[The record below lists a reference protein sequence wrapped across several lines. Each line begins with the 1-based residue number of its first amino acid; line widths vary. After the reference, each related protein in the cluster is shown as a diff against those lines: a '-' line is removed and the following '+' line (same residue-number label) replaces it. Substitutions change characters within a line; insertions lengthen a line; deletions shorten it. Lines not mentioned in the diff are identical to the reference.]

1 MKCSDK
7 LNGFWEEGY
16 HYYFEIDKDKLT
28 VRDYRRAITLVT
40 KISYDADALERGEAT
55 PIKLDDDVLSR
66 DGYGNPFT
74 MIRTLTYENGELK
87 MLYYYTIMGETL
99 YTLKKVDHGPFDHIK
114 IRDDEFIDRLQG
126 KWYKWSKSRKPD
138 FCIEIKK
145 NKIFLYDEEGE
156 PFHVVNYDGSP
167 NRILIIPAN
176 LIDDNFRGYMQFE
189 VYPNMLTSRE
199 LITDCTVPLSVFV
212 RKEDLDT
219 VEVPYEATI
228 KMVNTMIRR
237 TAED

>member
-74 MIRTLTYENGELK
+74 MIRTLTYVLI
-87 MLYYYTIMGETL
+87 LSS
-99 YTLKKVDHGPFDHIK
+99 
-114 IRDDEFIDRLQG
+114 RLW
-126 KWYKWSKSRKPD
+126 KHW
-138 FCIEIKK
+138 E
-145 NKIFLYDEEGE
+145 
-156 PFHVVNYDGSP
+156 
-167 NRILIIPAN
+167 
-176 LIDDNFRGYMQFE
+176 
-189 VYPNMLTSRE
+189 
-199 LITDCTVPLSVFV
+199 
-212 RKEDLDT
+212 
-219 VEVPYEATI
+219 
-228 KMVNTMIRR
+228 
-237 TAED
+237 

>member
-1 MKCSDK
+1 MKYSDK

-114 IRDDEFIDRLQG
+114 IRDDEFIDQLQG
-126 KWYKWSKSRKPD
+126 KWYKWSKSREPNQY
-138 FCIEIKK
+138 IEIKK
-145 NKIFLYDEEGE
+145 NKIFLYDKEGE
-156 PFHVVNYDGSP
+156 PFHVVNYDGDP
-167 NRILIIPAN
+167 DRILIVPEN
-176 LIDDNFRGYMQFE
+176 LIDDYFRGYMKFE

-199 LITDCTVPLSVFV
+199 LITDCIVPLSVFV
-212 RKEDLDT
+212 RKDDLKT

-228 KMVNTMIRR
+228 KMVNNMRPL
-237 TAED
+237 DG